1 MKRACQAIAALLVV
15 CFFLAGCSEKE
26 VPQTVKEY
34 PLDSM
39 AGVLTQTNVVFDPDI
54 STDNRGSLRIDAPA
68 PMTVYLYEVKNINV
82 DRARLTYQAK
92 LKTKDV
98 QGKVYL
104 EMICVFSGKGE
115 YFSRALEAAV
125 TGTTDWVM
133 QETPFFL
140 KKGQK
145 PDIVKLNLVVNG
157 QGTVW
162 IDDAKLVKGPLQ

>member
-82 DRARLTYQAK
+82 DRARLTYQGR

-104 EMICVFSGKGE
+104 EMMCVFSGKGE
-115 YFSRALEAAV
+115 YFSSAASIPAPAAQ
-125 TGTTDWVM
+125 D
-133 QETPFFL
+133 
-140 KKGQK
+140 
-145 PDIVKLNLVVNG
+145 
-157 QGTVW
+157 
-162 IDDAKLVKGPLQ
+162 